1 MSTPHNRAKKGDFAK
16 TVLMPGDPLRAKF
29 IAETFLKDCK
39 LVNDVRGMLGYTGY
53 YNDKKIS
60 VMGSGM
66 GIPSM
71 AIYATELYTIYDVE
85 NIIRV
90 GTCGGYDEKL
100 NVGDT
105 ILAQGA
111 CTNSAFTS
119 QFDTPG
125 VFAPLADFKL
135 LLNAYNKAQE
145 LNINVEVG
153 NVLSSDLFFDNN
165 TDGEQL
171 YKKWLKM
178 GVLAVEMETAGLY
191 TVAAKEGKR
200 ALSILTVSDHMSKE
214 EYTTPEQREKTFTDM
229 MKIALE
235 IG

>member
-1 MSTPHNRAKKGDFAK
+1 MSTPHNKAKKGDFAR

-29 IAETFLKDCK
+29 IAETFLKDYK

-53 YNDKKIS
+53 YNDKRIS

-66 GIPSM
+66 GIPSI

-90 GTCGGYDEKL
+90 GTCGGYAESL

-119 QFDTPG
+119 HFDTPG

-135 LLNAYNKAQE
+135 LLNAYNKAEE
-145 LNINVEVG
+145 LGIKAEVG

-165 TDGEQL
+165 TDGEQI

-191 TVAAKEGKR
+191 TVAAKTGKK

-214 EYTTPEQREKTFTDM
+214 EYTTPATSR
-229 MKIALE
+229 
-235 IG
+235 